1 MNIHEKYRKI
11 RRRLE
16 FGAFAIAF
24 IVGNVISEFFGLT
37 GKKLLSSDTALNFAI
52 ILVLIFIL
60 NTVAVKIADNWYTKN
75 AEK

>member
-24 IVGNVISEFFGLT
+24 IGGNIISEFLGLT
-37 GKKLLSSDTALNFAI
+37 GKKLLSSDTAINFAI
-52 ILVLIFIL
+52 ILVLVFIL
-60 NTVAVKIADNWYTKN
+60 NTIAVRIADNWYTKN